1 MNYRI
6 TLEGLSFHGYHG
18 LYQEEKNN
26 GNQFTVTV
34 QIDFRPSGEFVNDEI
49 GHTIDYSEVYSIVRE
64 EMAQPRGLL
73 EALAKSICEKILEK
87 FSLAEVITLS
97 VSKHNPPIGG
107 PCEKATVT
115 VHSSRQR

>member
-1 MNYRI
+1 MNFSI

-18 LYQEEKNN
+18 LYEEEKAN

-34 QIDFRPSGEFVNDEI
+34 KIDFRPSGEFVNDEI
-49 GHTIDYSEVYSIVRE
+49 GHTIDYSEVYSIIRT
-64 EMAQPRGLL
+64 EMERPRGLL

-87 FSLAEVITLS
+87 FSSAEEIKLS

-115 VHSSRQR
+115 VVVSR